1 MEGMTLQPA
10 IVTGVPIADGLAV
23 GPAYIHRDT
32 SGTEPHQRPISTTSI
47 ESELARIHS
56 AVREVHAELDQSA
69 RHVERELGHDMAS
82 VLRAYQFIVNDQ
94 NLWASFEAELRD
106 QLVDAETV
114 VSTVLGRQELKLREL
129 TNATLSQRSDD
140 VTDITRRILR
150 HLRGDTARIGPEC
163 VEGCVFVVHR
173 LLTSTCLQLPD
184 RNVAAVLV
192 ERPESHS
199 HAAIFVRQFG
209 IPVIA
214 GLEELICR
222 IGDGDRL
229 LVDGSTGTVAFRPT
243 RTQRDEFGKRLI
255 DQQRRQASARGQS
268 PGPAMTRSG
277 RTIDV
282 MANAGSRGEV
292 MRAADNGADG
302 IGLLRIEQLFLARNS
317 KAISS
322 GAFPRERSGNGEM
335 LRFDPPKPAAP
346 SHSVIP
352 SEDELLCELRTILE
366 PIGDRPVTVRLLDT
380 GGDKPIPELAP
391 AYEPWPMLGRRG
403 IRLLFDHPALLRM
416 QLRVLVL
423 LSEQFDL
430 RILVPMV
437 TTADDMRQVRE
448 SLDRT
453 ASEMSMPVPPLGAMI
468 ETPAAALCVRNIVR
482 HADFLSIG
490 TNDLTQ
496 YTMVAGRDSPSV
508 AEYFNDEHPAVL
520 RLIGIVGEEAG
531 DCLISVCG
539 ELAASLNVLDT
550 LLSHNVRALSV
561 APPLVANVKQRV
573 RQSELSLTPNA

>member
-1 MEGMTLQPA
+1 MLQPA
-10 IVTGVPIADGLAV
+10 IVTGIPISDGLAV

-32 SGTEPHQRPISTTSI
+32 SEMESHERRISPSSV
-47 ESELARIHS
+47 ESELARIHTS
-56 AVREVHAELDQSA
+56 VREVHAELDQSA

-82 VLRAYQFIVNDQ
+82 ILRAYQFIVDDQ
-94 NLWASFEAELRD
+94 SLWSDFEAELRD

-114 VSTVLGRQELKLREL
+114 VSTVLGRQEHKLREL

-173 LLTSTCLQLPD
+173 LLTSTCLQLPE

-214 GLEELICR
+214 GLERLIRR

-229 LVDGSTGTVAFRPT
+229 LIDGSAGSVAIRPT
-243 RTQRDEFGKRLI
+243 PAQRDEFQQRLA
-255 DQQRRQASARGQS
+255 DQQRRQTSAKGQS
-268 PGPAMTRSG
+268 HEPAVTRSG
-277 RTIDV
+277 RRIDV
-282 MANAGSRGEV
+282 MANAGSRAEV
-292 MRAADNGADG
+292 MRAVNNGADG
-302 IGLLRIEQLFLARNS
+302 IGLLRIEQLFLTRNS
-317 KAISS
+317 RAHAPVFVSH
-322 GAFPRERSGNGEM
+322 ERNGNGET
-335 LRFDPPKPAAP
+335 LRFDPPRSAAP
-346 SHSVIP
+346 SPSVIP
-352 SEDELLCELRTILE
+352 SEDELLCELRTVLE
-366 PIGDRPVTVRLLDT
+366 PVGDRLVTVRLLDT

-391 AYEPWPMLGRRG
+391 AHEPWPMLGRRG
-403 IRLLFDHPALLRM
+403 VRLLFDHPALLHM
-416 QLRVLVL
+416 QLRVLML

-437 TTADDMRQVRE
+437 TTADDMRQVWE
-448 SLDRT
+448 SLNRT
-453 ASEMSMPVPPLGAMI
+453 ASEMNLSVPPLGAMI
-468 ETPAAALCVRNIVR
+468 ETPAAALCVREIAR

-531 DCLISVCG
+531 DCPISVCG
-539 ELAASLNVLDT
+539 ELAASPNVLDA
-550 LLSHNVRALSV
+550 LLSYNVRSLSV

-573 RQSELSLTPNA
+573 RQSETLLPPET